1 MKNETHKEDKL
12 IERVR
17 TQTEQLWNTIQEA
30 KKSNLNIQVG
40 FHNFYIKPEINISK
54 ELFIQSGNE
63 NQYLNA

>member
-1 MKNETHKEDKL
+1 MKDETLKEDEL
-12 IERVR
+12 IERVK
-17 TQTEQLWNTIQEA
+17 TQTEQLWQTIQEA

-40 FHNFYIKPEINISK
+40 FHNFCTKPEINISK